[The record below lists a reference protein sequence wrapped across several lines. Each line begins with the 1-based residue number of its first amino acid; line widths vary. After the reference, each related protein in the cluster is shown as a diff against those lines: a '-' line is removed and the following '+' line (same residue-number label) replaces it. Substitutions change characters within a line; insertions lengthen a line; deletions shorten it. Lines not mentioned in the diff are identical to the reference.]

1 MPLKLITFTNGSDVR
16 PGAML
21 SDGELLD
28 LQAAGLQ
35 AAGLHVAGL
44 ARGGAMAEI
53 IAAGAPALAAIRALV
68 ANPPATARLALSA
81 VKLLA
86 PLPRPARNIFC
97 VGRNYMDHVAEGDR
111 ARGITNSELP

>member
-1 MPLKLITFTNGSDVR
+1 MSLKLITFSAGSAPR

-21 SDGELLD
+21 GDSEVLD
-28 LQAAGLQ
+28 LTAAGLPQ
-35 AAGLHVAGL
+35 AD
-44 ARGGAMAEI
+44 MAAI

-68 ANPPATARLALSA
+68 ANPPAAARLPLAK

-97 VGRNYMDHVAEGDR
+97 VGRNYMDHVAGR
-111 ARGITNSELP
+111 YMVILNPLLK